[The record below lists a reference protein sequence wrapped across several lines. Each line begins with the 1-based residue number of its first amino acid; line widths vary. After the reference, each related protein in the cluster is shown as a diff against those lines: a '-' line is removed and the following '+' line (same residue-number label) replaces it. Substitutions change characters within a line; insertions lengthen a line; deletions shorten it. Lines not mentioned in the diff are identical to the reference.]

1 MVGRE
6 VSAQSLPPLRPPARA
21 LILTGFMGAGKTV
34 VGQALAMRLGLPFTD
49 TDDLVAQRAGKSIV
63 QVFAEEGEPAFRA
76 LERQALLEAI
86 ETGPQVLATGG
97 GMITWPGNVELMR
110 RAGPILWLRVDPAV
124 VMQRVGGD
132 TSRPLLNVDDPTGRV
147 AELLAARRP
156 FYELA
161 DYVVDTSDLRIDE
174 TVDELVHRLA
184 TDPRA
189 CIFTDAVLP
198 LRVAVP
204 GMPYTVLVSYN
215 LSEQSPRLLADL
227 GVPPARVALVT
238 AEGPCQAHAER
249 LRTYLA
255 EGGWEAEVVV
265 VPDSEASKSLR
276 QVEQLYE
283 QFLALG
289 LDRASVVIAVGGGMV
304 GDLGGLAAAT
314 FLRGVRLVQVP
325 TTVLAQIDSSI
336 GGKVAVNLARGKNLM
351 GTFYQPVAVLA
362 VLDTLGTLPRAQFLD
377 GLVEGI
383 KHALLFDRAFFEW
396 LEGHWK
402 RVLALEPWAVRY
414 FIARNVQIKAQVV
427 QQDPHEVYL
436 RALLNLGHT
445 VGHALERAAQDW
457 ALSHGQAV
465 AIGMVAEVALTTNLG
480 LTAEDVLGRVSD
492 LLEKI
497 GLPTKAA
504 GLDGDLA
511 ASALSVDKKLTA
523 GRLTLPIV
531 TDLGKSMLTTDV
543 PPEALLTAL
552 RSAMR

>member
-1 MVGRE
+1 
-6 VSAQSLPPLRPPARA
+6 
-21 LILTGFMGAGKTV
+21 
-34 VGQALAMRLGLPFTD
+34 
-49 TDDLVAQRAGKSIV
+49 
-63 QVFAEEGEPAFRA
+63 
-76 LERQALLEAI
+76 
-86 ETGPQVLATGG
+86 
-97 GMITWPGNVELMR
+97 
-110 RAGPILWLRVDPAV
+110 
-124 VMQRVGGD
+124 
-132 TSRPLLNVDDPTGRV
+132 
-147 AELLAARRP
+147 
-156 FYELA
+156 
-161 DYVVDTSDLRIDE
+161 
-174 TVDELVHRLA
+174 
-184 TDPRA
+184 
-189 CIFTDAVLP
+189 
-198 LRVAVP
+198 
-204 GMPYTVLVSYN
+204 
-215 LSEQSPRLLADL
+215 
-227 GVPPARVALVT
+227 
-238 AEGPCQAHAER
+238 
-249 LRTYLA
+249 
-255 EGGWEAEVVV
+255 
-265 VPDSEASKSLR
+265 
-276 QVEQLYE
+276 
-283 QFLALG
+283 
-289 LDRASVVIAVGGGMV
+289 MV